1 MPLVPGLSDAGLVA
15 PRTADYLE
23 AIRAEYVAATGL
35 DVDWDSDLVLGQLTA
50 IMAQLLGQQGEV
62 LQAIYDAFDVN
73 GATGVQLSNLA
84 QIVGVSRKKATK
96 GEVVLTLTGT
106 SGTVIT
112 VGKMAEGGGSDGR
125 ARWVCTEDVTIP
137 GTGTGS
143 VDALFRA
150 ENAGALVALAGEID
164 AIVTPV
170 PGWTSVTNAEAAY
183 GGTDAETD
191 DELRK
196 RRALSLQ
203 RGQGVGIGAIRS
215 KLLDLAYVESA
226 AVIDN
231 PDNNDRIVQGV
242 GLDGN
247 SFLAIV
253 SPNTLTTE
261 QEAEILRLLYDNT
274 PIGVRATNGTDVVGT
289 VIGADGFEKDVSF
302 DYATNLTVNFV
313 VTFTMAPGYSAGDAG
328 PALKALVTDY
338 IEGLLIGQPLRLLA
352 VYALAATIPGVV
364 GVVVLLNGVA
374 ADIDPSARQIVR
386 LGTWAA
392 S

>member
-1 MPLVPGLSDAGLVA
+1 MPLQLGLSDAGLSA

-23 AIRAEYVAATGL
+23 TIRAEYVAATGL
-35 DVDWDSDLVLGQLTA
+35 DVDWASDLVLGQLTA

-112 VGKMAEGGGSDGR
+112 VGKMAEGGGIDGR
-125 ARWVCTEDVTIP
+125 ARWVCTEDVIIP

-150 ENAGALVALAGEID
+150 ENAGAVVALAGEID
-164 AIVTPV
+164 QIVTPV

-215 KLLDLAYVESA
+215 ELLDLAYVESA

-247 SFLAIV
+247 SFLAVV
-253 SPNTLTTE
+253 SPNTLTTA
-261 QEAEILRLLYDNT
+261 QENEILRLLYDNT
-274 PIGVRATNGTDVVGT
+274 PIGVRATNGTDVVG
-289 VIGADGFEKDVSF
+289 VVVGADGFEKTVTF
-302 DYATNLTVNFV
+302 DYADTLVVNFV
-313 VTFTMAPGYSAGDAG
+313 VAFTMAPGFTAGDAE